1 MLFQHLE
8 MLIQLLSTF
17 TNVVYK
23 LKTTYQHVGN
33 ICWGFEATFHI
44 NIWWK
49 AKPHFWTALH
59 MRYDTAT
66 TSGSVVPAMAPRKMP
81 SGVGRPGL
89 GP

>member
-33 ICWGFEATFHI
+33 ICWGIEATFHI

-49 AKPHFWTALH
+49 AKPHFWTSLGCPLLQGGGLLLEDVEEGGA
-59 MRYDTAT
+59 R
-66 TSGSVVPAMAPRKMP
+66 
-81 SGVGRPGL
+81 RPGAA
-89 GP
+89 GVEAA